1 MINVDK
7 KDEEI
12 IKDILKGDKESFGVL
27 IYRFEKKLFRY
38 INRFIYDTNEAED
51 LMQVVFIKAYT
62 NLNGFNFNYKFSP
75 WIYRIAHNEIVN
87 YIKKKQRNK
96 IVFDVDWDIIMPLNT
111 GKKID
116 EEIDLNNLE
125 IWLKDNIAKISD
137 KYKEVLVL
145 YYFEEMSYK
154 EIADIIKIPIAT
166 VGVRIKRARELVRK
180 NYNKHIN
187 NKKENAI

>member
-96 IVFDVDWDIIMPLNT
+96 IVFDVD
-111 GKKID
+111 
-116 EEIDLNNLE
+116 
-125 IWLKDNIAKISD
+125 
-137 KYKEVLVL
+137 
-145 YYFEEMSYK
+145 
-154 EIADIIKIPIAT
+154 
-166 VGVRIKRARELVRK
+166 
-180 NYNKHIN
+180 
-187 NKKENAI
+187 